1 MSRSR
6 RRSRDRV
13 RRDDSFGYLSTFGE
27 KRARVIPSTNFV
39 PLDTFTVSQVIYP
52 ERRKPARVYTPSKA
66 SLKFKSPWMADV
78 RDVQPS
84 DIRECVQR
92 TVRKQVIHALG
103 LAGAKRIFS
112 KAGAGKK
119 TPSRRKC

>member
-6 RRSRDRV
+6 RRDRDRV
-13 RRDDSFGYLSTFGE
+13 RRDYSVTEFQVQRARPRASTF
-27 KRARVIPSTNFV
+27 FV
-39 PLDTFTVSQVIYP
+39 PLDIAPESNRIIYP
-52 ERRKPARVYTPSKA
+52 ERRKPARVYTPIKA
-66 SLKFKSPWMADV
+66 ALKFQSPFVEGGFQDV
-78 RDVQPS
+78 S
-84 DIRECVQR
+84 GLRECVQR